1 MKYSLQ
7 VKKVKKEGNK
17 NPWSFGADSLWVGQ
31 SQETVNTAIVDI
43 YDTDDNLDT
52 SLKIQVAEHFSNQF
66 LSTNLY

>member
-52 SLKIQVAEHFSNQF
+52 SLKIQVAEHFSTD
-66 LSTNLY
+66 LS